1 MPPTSTPG
9 IPKTEVCP
17 QNNAPAMS
25 SNTSAA
31 KLNGDNSVN
40 LCDDSDK
47 CLNTSEHTNN
57 MEPNLN
63 CESKDLNNMVD
74 KNGKKTINK
83 FGKDILEKSISEI
96 KSSVLKNSLL
106 SSANLSTQ
114 IRDKVKDTVNNS
126 LQNGE
131 ANICDN
137 GDIDKTISSKPL
149 LKEQTKEDLD
159 AYNITGGT
167 INNIDPECF
176 FCGLQN
182 SEEVELKPCQYC
194 KDVYYCGQTHYEYH
208 RPEST
213 CYPFII
219 KHAPGFG
226 R

>member
-25 SNTSAA
+25 SNSSAA
-31 KLNGDNSVN
+31 KLNGDNIVN

-63 CESKDLNNMVD
+63 GESRDLNSMVD
-74 KNGKKTINK
+74 RKENKIINK
-83 FGKDILEKSISEI
+83 FDKDILEKSISEI

-114 IRDKVKDTVNNS
+114 LRDKVKDNVNSS

-131 ANICDN
+131 ANKCDN
-137 GDIDKTISSKPL
+137 EDINTTISSKPL
-149 LKEQTKEDLD
+149 LKDELVHDID

-167 INNIDPECF
+167 INNVDPECF
-176 FCGLQN
+176 FCGVKN

-194 KDVYYCGQTHYEYH
+194 SDVYYCSQTHYEYH

-219 KHAPGFG
+219 KHAPGVG